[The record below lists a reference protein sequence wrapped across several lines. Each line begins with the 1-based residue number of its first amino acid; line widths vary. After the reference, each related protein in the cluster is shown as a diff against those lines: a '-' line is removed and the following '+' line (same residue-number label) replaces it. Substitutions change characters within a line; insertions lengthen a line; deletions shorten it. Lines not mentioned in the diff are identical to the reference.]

1 MNPFEQR
8 VLLSSEECDKILA
21 QHINFSTTVVYDNNQ
36 QQLDL
41 KTVAKH
47 RGLRKESVV
56 ELSPEL
62 KEMLLKKLSVLGIN
76 SIPSYN
82 KVIKYDE
89 GEECKKHTDKGTD
102 LITGSRYKTIIII
115 LSDSSEYEGGDLVVE
130 GKENYI
136 ANRIKGNVVIFDS
149 MLQHYVEMV
158 NKGTR
163 LAQVIWVTK
172 EDFNIKNKLL

>member
-21 QHINFSTTVVYDNNQ
+21 QHIDFHTSIVYNNAQQPIDLEAVVKY
-36 QQLDL
+36 
-41 KTVAKH
+41 

-56 ELSPEL
+56 ELSLEL
-62 KEMLLKKLSVLGIN
+62 KEILLKKLSVFGIN

-82 KVIKYDE
+82 KVVKYDE

-115 LSDSSEYEGGDLVVE
+115 LSDTSEYEGGDLIVE
-130 GKENYI
+130 GEEKYI

-149 MLQHYVEMV
+149 ILEHYVKKV

-163 LAQVIWVTK
+163 LAQVIWLTK
-172 EDFNIKNKLL
+172 EDFNIKKGIL